1 MTRLYPTDDFSEYI
15 QLKAGDPYIC
25 EKATHY
31 MLVPVESDPKWE
43 EIIYYRHKQT
53 PKISYISKSKHSTR
67 VRVDFKND
75 KNE

>member
-1 MTRLYPTDDFSEYI
+1 
-15 QLKAGDPYIC
+15 
-25 EKATHY
+25 

-43 EIIYYRHKQT
+43 EIVYYRHKQT

-75 KNE
+75 ENGKD